1 MLLSLLIILIIAFGG
16 LALTYVFEREESFL
30 WRMAAGN
37 IIGSAIFG
45 TAGFVLASFFGLNAA
60 TVAAAIA
67 ITLLPCLLMRNAE
80 TRKRFA
86 HDRAKAKGKLQGA
99 NWTKASRLLY
109 YVFFLGLFLA
119 FFERAMFV
127 TDQGIFTGGSNNLGD
142 LPFHLGAIFSFT
154 DGNNFPPQN
163 PSFAGARFSYPF
175 IADFLTASFMKLG
188 IGVREAMLAQNV
200 SWAFSLLV
208 ILERFVFKLTQDKLA
223 SKIAPALLFFSG
235 GLGFIWFFGD
245 YWAQGKGFFDFIWTL
260 PKDYTIGQDFRWGNS
275 MITLLITQ
283 RGLLLGMP
291 LTLIVLGVLWQMF
304 SFSLTAEQVESNK
317 QLLLV
322 AKRDREPVK
331 TKISFSSVNVSPA
344 LIIIGFLAGT
354 LVLIHLHSLLVIF
367 TVCIFLL
374 VLRFEQPQVL
384 ELLIFGGCVGIIAVP
399 ELMWS
404 ISGSATETSKFF
416 EFYFGWDSGETNF
429 LWFWIKNTG
438 ILFLMIGAGLY
449 LVYLQRDRNATQLI
463 PVDNKKAKGSIDS
476 PLIPYPSSL
485 LLFYLPFAFLFML
498 SNVAKLAPW
507 QWDNIKVLIYWFV
520 GSLPFIA
527 FALAW
532 VWRRSGAL
540 KIVAAVCFIVLIF
553 SGALDVWRTASG
565 QIKTRVFEGDAVLAA
580 ERIRQ
585 RTEPNS
591 LILNAPTYNSAVV
604 LSGRQSLMRYPG
616 HLGSHGIDF
625 AERERDVKTMYAG
638 GPAASELLQ
647 KYGIDYALISPEERG
662 SVAPNEAFFS
672 QFPVVAQAGQYKVYK
687 IK

>member
-16 LALTYVFEREESFL
+16 LALTYVFENEESLL
-30 WRMAAGN
+30 WRLAAGN

-45 TAGFVLASFFGLNAA
+45 TAAFVLASIFGFNAA
-60 TVAAAIA
+60 TVLSAIA
-67 ITLLPCLLMRNAE
+67 LTLLPCLLLRDSR
-80 TRKRFA
+80 RKKVFV
-86 HDRAKAKGKLQGA
+86 HDWAKAKGKLQGA
-99 NWTKASRLLY
+99 NWTKAARFLY
-109 YVFFLGLFLA
+109 YVVFLA
-119 FFERAMFV
+119 IFVTFFERAMFE
-127 TDQGIFTGGSNNLGD
+127 TAQGIFTGGSNNLGD

-188 IGVREAMLAQNV
+188 VGVREAMLAQNI

-208 ILERFVFKLTQDKLA
+208 ILERFVFKLTQDRLA

-275 MITLLITQ
+275 MITLFLTQ
-283 RGLLLGMP
+283 RSLLLGMP
-291 LTLIVLGVLWQMF
+291 LTLIVLGCLWKIF
-304 SFSLTAEQVESNK
+304 TAETSRRRDDESAFTIYHLPFITIIVGLIAG
-317 QLLLV
+317 LL
-322 AKRDREPVK
+322 P
-331 TKISFSSVNVSPA
+331 
-344 LIIIGFLAGT
+344 
-354 LVLIHLHSLLVIF
+354 LIHLHSLAVLFVI
-367 TVCIFLL
+367 TLFLF
-374 VLRFEQPQVL
+374 VLKPAEWREWIAFGLGTGIPAVL
-384 ELLIFGGCVGIIAVP
+384 ELA
-399 ELMWS
+399 WS

-438 ILFLMIGAGLY
+438 ILFAMIGAGLY
-449 LVYLQRDRNATQLI
+449 LVYLRANRGIAEPETGKNR
-463 PVDNKKAKGSIDS
+463 KAKGHIDS
-476 PLIPYPSSL
+476 LLIPNPVSFI
-485 LLFYLPFAFLFML
+485 LFYLPFAFLFIL
-498 SNVAKLAPW
+498 SNVTKLAPW

-520 GSLPFIA
+520 GSLPFAA
-527 FALAW
+527 FGLAW
-532 VWRRSGAL
+532 IWRKSGAL
-540 KIVAAVCFIVLIF
+540 KIFAAVCFIVLIF

-565 QIKTRVFEGDAVLAA
+565 QINTRVFEADAALVA
-580 ERIRQ
+580 ERIKQ
-585 RTEPNS
+585 RIEPNS

-616 HLGSHGIDF
+616 HLGSHGIDY
-625 AERERDVKTMYAG
+625 AERERDVKSIYAG
-638 GPAASELLQ
+638 GPAATTLLQ
-647 KYGIDYALISPEERG
+647 KYGIDYVLISPEERS

-672 QFPVVAQAGQYKVYK
+672 RFPVIAEAGQYKLYK